1 MTEEKF
7 YYQVWEKIMDF
18 YKKAK
23 DLGIDDIEISKC
35 IDSVC
40 KEWKSTALYMEDV
53 RSYPIIFTGTLDDL
67 EDMLDRALDERRLF
81 LSQSTKDYIQSL

>member
-23 DLGIDDIEISKC
+23 DLGVDNIEINESV
-35 IDSVC
+35 DAVC
-40 KEWKSTALYMEDV
+40 KEWKSELLYMDEV
-53 RSYPIIFTGTLDDL
+53 LSYPIIYEGTLDDL